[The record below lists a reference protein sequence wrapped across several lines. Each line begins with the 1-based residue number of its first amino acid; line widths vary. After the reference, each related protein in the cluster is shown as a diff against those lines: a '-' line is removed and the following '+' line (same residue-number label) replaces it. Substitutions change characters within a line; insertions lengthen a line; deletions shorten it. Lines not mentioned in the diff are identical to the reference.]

1 MQLYLKY
8 FDFWFIILIMDL
20 IISSEIK
27 KIVHGSNYC
36 RLYQLLLLLSFTL
49 KVAFHNHIF
58 IILISSQYHVLNHR
72 SFWIVIFI
80 ITIINYYQ
88 NKNKA
93 SCLIGAVSIE
103 ISVNNHYD
111 HLFAIL
117 IIKFSYIIYNHKS
130 FPSYSLVTIIN
141 IYSSLNQYNHHQ
153 RLSTL
158 RFRYKKA
165 FHSQISIMKKIST
178 ET

>member
-93 SCLIGAVSIE
+93 SCLI
-103 ISVNNHYD
+103 
-111 HLFAIL
+111 
-117 IIKFSYIIYNHKS
+117 IKFSYIIYNHKS

-165 FHSQISIMKKIST
+165 FHSQISIMKKIAT

>member
-80 ITIINYYQ
+80 ITIINYCQ

-93 SCLIGAVSIE
+93 SC
-103 ISVNNHYD
+103 
-111 HLFAIL
+111 L

-165 FHSQISIMKKIST
+165 FHSQISIMKKITT